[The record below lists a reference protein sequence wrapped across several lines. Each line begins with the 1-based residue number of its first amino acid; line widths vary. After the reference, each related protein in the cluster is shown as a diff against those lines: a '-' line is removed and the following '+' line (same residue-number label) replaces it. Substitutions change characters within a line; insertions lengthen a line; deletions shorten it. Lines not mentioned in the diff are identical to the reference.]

1 MLLNTKHLRCCGN
14 FHKKKKMIV
23 HVYTVVSRQI
33 KLVRVRK
40 VFKAN

>member
-1 MLLNTKHLRCCGN
+1 MLLNTKHNLRCCGN
-14 FHKKKKMIV
+14 FHQKKNIM

-33 KLVRVRK
+33 KLVRVKK